1 LPLSNLTPCTI
12 KRHVHWKLILK
23 EYLIVLFYV
32 PPEASLVQYNRL
44 KVKHDERNLP
54 KNIHHSFCFVVIT
67 ILNRLGDLLVD
78 GKDITKNILEPSK
91 KDLSG
96 TTTERVNFVN
106 PENVVVLGSIKAYV
120 VEIGYIFEE

>member
-1 LPLSNLTPCTI
+1 
-12 KRHVHWKLILK
+12 
-23 EYLIVLFYV
+23 
-32 PPEASLVQYNRL
+32 
-44 KVKHDERNLP
+44 
-54 KNIHHSFCFVVIT
+54 
-67 ILNRLGDLLVD
+67 LLVD